1 MDASE
6 RRRRAGAE
14 AAEWWVLLDSEDVA
28 VDTRAAFVDWLRESA
43 LHVEEMLRVAQVHGA
58 LEQFQRWASL
68 STETSGPSG
77 APESDVAG
85 KVMSFPLTPRPL
97 PLHNARRTLSS
108 PSGTASSLPSIAGSS
123 RARRAW
129 LGVGLA
135 TAAAALLA
143 VWLSGLSGSYTVT
156 TGQGERR
163 ALTLADG
170 SVVQVDPET
179 ALRVSFDSK
188 LRQID
193 LQRGRARFRVAKNP
207 NRPFLVRA
215 GGTVVRAV
223 GTEFGVEHRSQGIVV
238 TVAEGRVA
246 VMPHTTEPFPLA
258 GPGSGGEPAN
268 VPEAVTGDAAPPSDG
283 AKPQAA
289 PTVVLVGSGQQ
300 ITVSPSGAAQPV
312 REVNAER
319 ELSWAEGRLSFE
331 NDSIAT
337 VAETFNR
344 YNHLQIHVAD
354 ATLARRTMS
363 GVFSASDPESFVAF
377 LRSTTS
383 VTVERSGRD
392 ITIASAR

>member
-1 MDASE
+1 
-6 RRRRAGAE
+6 
-14 AAEWWVLLDSEDVA
+14 VLLDSEDVA
-28 VDTRAAFVDWLRESA
+28 LETRTLFVDWLRESA

-58 LEQFQRWASL
+58 LEQFQRWATL
-68 STETSGPSG
+68 SRDETGNSATIGEVG
-77 APESDVAG
+77 GNVT
-85 KVMSFPLTPRPL
+85 SFPLSPRPL
-97 PLHNARRTLSS
+97 PPHAQRASRSRRT
-108 PSGTASSLPSIAGSS
+108 
-123 RARRAW
+123 W
-129 LGVGLA
+129 LGVGFA
-135 TAAAALLA
+135 TAATALLA
-143 VWLSGLSGSYTVT
+143 LWLSGLPKSYTVT

-179 ALRVSFDSK
+179 GLQIRFDSQ

-246 VMPHTTEPFPLA
+246 VMPHNTEPFPLA
-258 GPGSGGEPAN
+258 GPGPSGGPAT
-268 VPEAVTGDAAPPSDG
+268 VPEAVTGKAAPAADAA
-283 AKPQAA
+283 KA
-289 PTVVLVGSGQQ
+289 PAVAPVVLVSSGQQ
-300 ITVSPSGAAQPV
+300 LTVSTSGSAQAV

-331 NDSIAT
+331 NDSVST
-337 VAETFNR
+337 VVETFNR

-354 ATLARRTMS
+354 STLARRTMS

-383 VTVERSGRD
+383 VRVERSGRD

>member
-6 RRRRAGAE
+6 RRRRAGEE

-28 VDTRAAFVDWLRESA
+28 LETRTLFVDWLRESA
-43 LHVEEMLRVAQVHGA
+43 LHVEEMLRIAQVHGA
-58 LEQFQRWASL
+58 LEQFQHWATL
-68 STETSGPSG
+68 SRDETGNSGTPG
-77 APESDVAG
+77 EVG
-85 KVMSFPLTPRPL
+85 GNVTSFPLSPRPSSQYAQRA
-97 PLHNARRTLSS
+97 PRPRRT
-108 PSGTASSLPSIAGSS
+108 
-123 RARRAW
+123 W
-129 LGVGLA
+129 LGVGFA

-143 VWLSGLSGSYTVT
+143 LWLGGLPKSYTVT

-179 ALRVSFDSK
+179 GLQIRFDSQ

-246 VMPHTTEPFPLA
+246 VMPHNTEPFPLA
-258 GPGSGGEPAN
+258 SPGPSGEPAT
-268 VPEAVTGDAAPPSDG
+268 VPEAVTGKTAPAADG
-283 AKPQAA
+283 AKALAVP
-289 PTVVLVGSGQQ
+289 PVVLVSSGQQ
-300 ITVSPSGAAQPV
+300 LTVSPSGSAHAV

-331 NDSIAT
+331 NDSVST
-337 VAETFNR
+337 VVETFNR

-354 ATLARRTMS
+354 STLARRTMS

-383 VTVERSGRD
+383 VRVERSGRD

>member
-6 RRRRAGAE
+6 RRRRAGEE
-14 AAEWWVLLDSEDVA
+14 AAEWWVLLLDSEDVA
-28 VDTRAAFVDWLRESA
+28 AETRTAFVDWLRESA

-58 LEQFQRWASL
+58 LEQFQRWAGL
-68 STETSGPSG
+68 STNETGKSGTP
-77 APESDVAG
+77 AEAAG
-85 KVMSFPLTPRPL
+85 KVTSFPLPPRSQDLRRSSRP
-97 PLHNARRTLSS
+97 RRT
-108 PSGTASSLPSIAGSS
+108 
-123 RARRAW
+123 W
-129 LGVGLA
+129 LGVGFA

-143 VWLSGLSGSYTVT
+143 VWFSGLSGSYTVT

-163 ALTLADG
+163 ELTLADG

-179 ALRVSFDSK
+179 GLRVSFGSK

-215 GGTVVRAV
+215 SGTVVRAV

-246 VMPHTTEPFPLA
+246 VMPHNTEPFPLA
-258 GPGSGGEPAN
+258 GPGPGGEPAS
-268 VPEAVTGDAAPPSDG
+268 VPEAVTGEAAPVADAAKSQAAPP
-283 AKPQAA
+283 
-289 PTVVLVGSGQQ
+289 VVLVSSGQQ
-300 ITVSPSGAAQPV
+300 ITVSPTGSAQAV

-331 NDSIAT
+331 NDSVAT
-337 VAETFNR
+337 VVETFNR

-354 ATLARRTMS
+354 SALARRTMS

-383 VTVERSGRD
+383 VTVERNGRD

>member
-1 MDASE
+1 MDANE
-6 RRRRAGAE
+6 RRRRAGEE
-14 AAEWWVLLDSEDVA
+14 AAEWWVLLDGEDVP
-28 VDTRAAFVDWLRESA
+28 VKTRTAFVDWLRESA

-58 LEQFQRWASL
+58 LEQFQRWTTL
-68 STETSGPSG
+68 SSSG
-77 APESDVAG
+77 APEGATDKVA
-85 KVMSFPLTPRPL
+85 SLPLLPRP
-97 PLHNARRTLSS
+97 
-108 PSGTASSLPSIAGSS
+108 PSDAKRAS
-123 RARRAW
+123 RARRRTW
-129 LGVGLA
+129 LTVSLA

-143 VWLSGLSGSYTVT
+143 VWFSGLSGGYTVA

-163 ALTLADG
+163 EISLSDG

-179 ALRVSFDSK
+179 GLRIRFDSK

-246 VMPHTTEPFPLA
+246 VMPHDSRPFPFVSL
-258 GPGSGGEPAN
+258 GPSAEQSNA
-268 VPEAVTGDAAPPSDG
+268 PEAVTGTAAA
-283 AKPQAA
+283 AKPQSAS
-289 PTVVLVGSGQQ
+289 VLVSSGQQ
-300 ITVSPSGAAQPV
+300 VTVSPGGSAQGV

-331 NDSIAT
+331 NDNIAT
-337 VAETFNR
+337 VVETFNR

-354 ATLARRTMS
+354 STLARRTMS

-377 LRSTTS
+377 LQSTTS
-383 VTVERSGRD
+383 VTVERNGRD
-392 ITIASAR
+392 ITIASAH

>member
-6 RRRRAGAE
+6 RRRRAGEE

-28 VDTRAAFVDWLRESA
+28 VETRTAFVDWLRESA

-58 LEQFQRWASL
+58 LEQFQRWATL
-68 STETSGPSG
+68 SITPADG
-77 APESDVAG
+77 AAS
-85 KVMSFPLTPRPL
+85 KVTSFPLTPRP
-97 PLHNARRTLSS
+97 PLHDTRRT
-108 PSGTASSLPSIAGSS
+108 S
-123 RARRAW
+123 RPLRTW
-129 LGVGLA
+129 LGVGFA

-143 VWLSGLSGSYTVT
+143 VWLSGLSASYTVA

-163 ALTLADG
+163 ELTLSDG

-179 ALRVSFDSK
+179 GLRVSFDRK

-207 NRPFLVRA
+207 SRPFLVRA

-246 VMPHTTEPFPLA
+246 VMPHNTKPFPLA
-258 GPGSGGEPAN
+258 GPGPSGVPAN
-268 VPEAVTGDAAPPSDG
+268 VPEAVTGEAAPAADGAKAQAAPPI
-283 AKPQAA
+283 
-289 PTVVLVGSGQQ
+289 VLVSSGQQ
-300 ITVSPSGAAQPV
+300 ITVSPSGSAQAV

-331 NDSIAT
+331 NDSVAT
-337 VAETFNR
+337 VVETFNR

-354 ATLARRTMS
+354 STLARRTMS

>member
-6 RRRRAGAE
+6 RRRRAGEE
-14 AAEWWVLLDSEDVA
+14 AAEWWVLFDSEDVSLE
-28 VDTRAAFVDWLRESA
+28 TRTAFVDWLRESA
-43 LHVEEMLRVAQVHGA
+43 LHVEELLRVAQVHGA
-58 LEQFQRWASL
+58 LEQFQRWATL
-68 STETSGPSG
+68 STDETGKSHLP
-77 APESDVAG
+77 ADAAG
-85 KVMSFPLTPRPL
+85 KVMSFPLPPRP
-97 PLHNARRTLSS
+97 PSQDAPRASRPRRT
-108 PSGTASSLPSIAGSS
+108 
-123 RARRAW
+123 W
-129 LGVGLA
+129 LGVGFA

-143 VWLSGLSGSYTVT
+143 LWLSGLSPRNYTVV

-163 ALTLADG
+163 ELTLSDG
-170 SVVQVDPET
+170 SVVQIDPET
-179 ALRVSFDSK
+179 GLRISFDSK

-246 VMPHTTEPFPLA
+246 VMPHNTEPFPLA
-258 GPGSGGEPAN
+258 GPGPGGEPAS
-268 VPEAVTGDAAPPSDG
+268 VPEAVTGEAAPVADAAKSQAAPP
-283 AKPQAA
+283 
-289 PTVVLVGSGQQ
+289 VVLVSSGQQ
-300 ITVSPSGAAQPV
+300 ITVSPTGSAQAV

-331 NDSIAT
+331 NDSVAT
-337 VAETFNR
+337 VVETFNR

-354 ATLARRTMS
+354 SALARRTMS

-383 VTVERSGRD
+383 VTVERNGRD

>member
-6 RRRRAGAE
+6 RRRRAGEE

-28 VDTRAAFVDWLRESA
+28 VETRTAFVDWLRESA

-58 LEQFQRWASL
+58 LEQFQRWATL
-68 STETSGPSG
+68 SITPADG
-77 APESDVAG
+77 AAS
-85 KVMSFPLTPRPL
+85 KVTSFPLTPRP
-97 PLHNARRTLSS
+97 PLHDTRRT
-108 PSGTASSLPSIAGSS
+108 S
-123 RARRAW
+123 RPLRTW
-129 LGVGLA
+129 LGVGFA

-143 VWLSGLSGSYTVT
+143 VWLSGLSASYTVA

-163 ALTLADG
+163 ELTLSDG

-179 ALRVSFDSK
+179 GLRVSFDRK

-207 NRPFLVRA
+207 SRPFLVRA

-246 VMPHTTEPFPLA
+246 VMPHNTEPFPLA
-258 GPGSGGEPAN
+258 GPGPSGVPAN
-268 VPEAVTGDAAPPSDG
+268 VPEAVTGEAAPAADG
-283 AKPQAA
+283 AKAQAA
-289 PTVVLVGSGQQ
+289 RPIVLVSSGQQ
-300 ITVSPSGAAQPV
+300 ITVSPSGSAQAV

-331 NDSIAT
+331 NDSVAT
-337 VAETFNR
+337 VVETFNR

-354 ATLARRTMS
+354 STLARRTMS